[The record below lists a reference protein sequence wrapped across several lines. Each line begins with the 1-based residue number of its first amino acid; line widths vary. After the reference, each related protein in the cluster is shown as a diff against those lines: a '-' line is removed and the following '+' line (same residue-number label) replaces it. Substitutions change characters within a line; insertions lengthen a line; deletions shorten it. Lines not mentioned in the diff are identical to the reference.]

1 MATISDPALRSVFQ
15 PNEEASPRALVVAG
29 ACGNVGLGKL
39 GQFARLLTPHGIPVV
54 ALDPSPAVH
63 ELPSKLRAAF
73 GDQVIDHYLR
83 AAEWELEEQN
93 RVVTDWELARGYERA

>member
-1 MATISDPALRSVFQ
+1 M
-15 PNEEASPRALVVAG
+15 
-29 ACGNVGLGKL
+29 
-39 GQFARLLTPHGIPVV
+39 
-54 ALDPSPAVH
+54 
-63 ELPSKLRAAF
+63 LRAAF

>member
-1 MATISDPALRSVFQ
+1 MELEPAFTGDAYAAQNARQIPKSLGD
-15 PNEEASPRALVVAG
+15 AAL
-29 ACGNVGLGKL
+29 
-39 GQFARLLTPHGIPVV
+39 
-54 ALDPSPAVH
+54 ALDASAM
-63 ELPSKLRAAF
+63 LRKAF